1 MSNNELVLKLK
12 EISKDFD
19 SSLMELSSDFVDS
32 DIFHKLLTIDKQI
45 YNIYKLLES
54 NSNFND

>member
-19 SSLMELSSDFVDS
+19 SSLQELSSDYVDS
-32 DIFHKLLTIDKQI
+32 AIFNKLLTIDKQI
-45 YNIYKLLES
+45 YNIYKLLEIESIS
-54 NSNFND
+54 ND